1 MATYFKAEDA
11 GPKIW
16 SEPPR
21 EELEETYLYDGN
33 RIMNKKP
40 RIKVRLMIPSRRTL
54 AGVTVVGCCLC
65 GFALAQTAPK
75 PTPKIVHIQHSLS
88 DETAQEL
95 ADEYSDILE
104 RLHDVITD
112 YTDYL
117 KEVGDNNLT
126 AAASFQV
133 FNEAFKNGDYAG
145 DPSKLSQDLTAY
157 LDKLATLDKECAQR
171 GTDRSAK
178 ACRVVRSLK
187 REMSV
192 VSEELSAHRGN
203 LSECRASDEE
213 MKKAFKQVMILSK
226 EMAAQYAEVAR
237 KAMEKAGDELQRVEL
252 TVPNA
257 PQAGDAPTPPST
269 RSVVRIKR
277 IRPADHSHEAG
288 TQRNSNGVI
297 TVTSTAHPVHIINPN
312 GSIEITGS
320 SGKSI
325 EASLEIEVAAGSRA
339 REKELA
345 DAIGLNLS
353 GESDGYRVEITVP
366 RLSDPQTK
374 ILTNALVVS
383 VPSNLRLICTNAYGD
398 LTVSGMTNQVTATS
412 SYSSMDISDC
422 DHGVT
427 VVNSMGGIALSNIA
441 GQISAT
447 DSYAPIE
454 VTDCNGDIT
463 ITNAYSSVDL
473 SNSRGKV
480 VIQNTGQVS
489 VSEHVGPVSISNQY
503 GEVTVTNIRGNLD
516 VQNAYQQVSVEEVI
530 GQARIENS
538 YSPIKVS
545 AISGRAKLINRFAP
559 ISGEDM
565 RGPFDVISQ
574 NGAIDLELAAQLK
587 GMSSINSTYGP
598 VRIDVTEPINL
609 YIDARTTFADISS
622 SLPMKLTSDGSTRSG
637 VLRLGTGRDSLSIIG
652 TNAAIKISGSR

>member
-1 MATYFKAEDA
+1 M
-11 GPKIW
+11 W
-16 SEPPR
+16 SEPLR
-21 EELEETYLYDGN
+21 EMQEEKYLCHGN
-33 RIMNKKP
+33 WIVNKKP
-40 RIKVRLMIPSRRTL
+40 RIKVRLVMFSQRIF
-54 AGVTVVGCCLC
+54 AGVTLVCFCLC

-75 PTPKIVHIQHSLS
+75 PAPKIIHIQRSLS
-88 DETAQEL
+88 DETAQDL
-95 ADEYSDILE
+95 ANEYSDILE

-112 YTDYL
+112 YSEYL
-117 KEVGDNNLT
+117 KEVGDNDLT
-126 AAASFQV
+126 TTASFKN
-133 FNEAFKNGDYAG
+133 FNDAFKNGAYA
-145 DPSKLSQDLTAY
+145 DDQNKLSHDLTTY
-157 LDKLATLDKECAQR
+157 LDKLATLDKDCAQP
-171 GTDRSAK
+171 GTHRSAK
-178 ACRVVRSLK
+178 ACRVLHSLK
-187 REMSV
+187 REMSS
-192 VSEELSAHRGN
+192 VSEELSAHRAN
-203 LSECRASDEE
+203 LSASRASDEE
-213 MKKAFKQVMILSK
+213 MQKAFKQVMILSK
-226 EMAAQYAEVAR
+226 EIAAQCAEVAR
-237 KAMEKAGDELQRVEL
+237 QAVEKAGDELQRVEL

-277 IRPADHSHEAG
+277 IRPVDHSHEAG

-297 TVTSTAHPVHIINPN
+297 TVTLTALPVHIINPN
-312 GSIEITGS
+312 GSIEIAGG

-353 GESDGYRVEITVP
+353 GGSDGYRVEITVP

-422 DHGVT
+422 DGGVT
-427 VVNSMGGIALSNIA
+427 AVNSMGSISLSNIT
-441 GQISAT
+441 GQISIT

-473 SNSRGKV
+473 SNSHGKV

-516 VQNAYQQVSVEEVI
+516 VQNAYQQVSVEKVI

-545 AISGRAKLINRFAP
+545 AISGRIKLINRFAA

-565 RGPFDVISQ
+565 RGPFDIVSQ

-587 GMSSINSTYGP
+587 GMSSINSTYGS
-598 VRIDVTEPINL
+598 VQIGVTEPINL

-622 SLPMKLTSDGSTRSG
+622 SLPMKMTSEGSTRSG

-652 TNAAIKISGSR
+652 TNAAIKISGGR